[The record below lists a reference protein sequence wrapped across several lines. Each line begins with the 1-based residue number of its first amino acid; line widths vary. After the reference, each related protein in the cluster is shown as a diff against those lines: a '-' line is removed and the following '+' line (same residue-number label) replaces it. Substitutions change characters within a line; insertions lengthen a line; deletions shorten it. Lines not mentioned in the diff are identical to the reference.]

1 MSHMQDTVPKGKSE
15 AASRKGSPLVRAA
28 VIVSIAILIN
38 VFLAYL
44 VRVFYLE
51 PEYAD
56 FCKESNV
63 VTQSIDR
70 ETCLSVGGQ
79 WTEPEMADMSL
90 DGKERLFGY
99 CNEQFTCQK
108 EYEQSES
115 LYNRNLFVV
124 FIVAGVALLLGS
136 SFLTGVKVVSSSLSF
151 GGVFAIIFGSLRYWS
166 DMDDRLR
173 VVVSGIA
180 LLALIVIAWK
190 RFKETDV

>member
-1 MSHMQDTVPKGKSE
+1 MQDTSSE
-15 AASRKGSPLVRAA
+15 GNSGEAPRKGSPLVRAA
-28 VIVSIAILIN
+28 VIVGIAILIN

-63 VTQSIDR
+63 VTQSVDR
-70 ETCLSVGGQ
+70 EACLSVGGQ
-79 WTEPEMADMSL
+79 WTEPEMGAMSS

-108 EYEQSES
+108 EYERSES

-136 SFLTGVKVVSSSLSF
+136 SFLTGAKVVSSALSF
-151 GGVFAIIFGSLRYWS
+151 GGVLAIVFVSLRYWS

-173 VVVSGIA
+173 VVVSGVA
-180 LLALIVIAWK
+180 LAALIVIAWK